1 MLPWQFPQCNL
12 YLQDKHQLWVRQ
24 GAGVLTLSAAS
35 AVAWKLLTC
44 ISVACCLLHTA
55 AAAAAAAARARPEV
69 MTVGLKA
76 VRELSLRCPLV
87 MSEELLQV
95 GG

>member
-1 MLPWQFPQCNL
+1 
-12 YLQDKHQLWVRQ
+12 
-24 GAGVLTLSAAS
+24 
-35 AVAWKLLTC
+35 
-44 ISVACCLLHTA
+44 
-55 AAAAAAAARARPEV
+55 

-95 GG
+95 REQ

>member
-1 MLPWQFPQCNL
+1 
-12 YLQDKHQLWVRQ
+12 
-24 GAGVLTLSAAS
+24 
-35 AVAWKLLTC
+35 
-44 ISVACCLLHTA
+44 
-55 AAAAAAAARARPEV
+55 

-95 GG
+95 RRLPAAASGWSVSVAQDTACCILIEGCEHGMSWS